1 MLGNSEPKNIR
12 KRDVSVDI
20 LRGIAICIMLGA
32 NVAGYVSPYEY
43 HPLWFHIVSSF
54 AAPLF
59 ISLSG
64 YMVALNMRKKDPSLR
79 AYLLRGGMV
88 VLTGALIDL
97 LLWRHFPL
105 IEFDVLYLIGFGLPV
120 VYMLERQP
128 VRFRWG
134 FIALILIVSA
144 VLQKTLRYGEFPP
157 IITFPLSESDI
168 SNLSFPGAIKS
179 WLYDGWFP
187 VFPWLAVSVWGGV
200 LADIRE
206 KMRDNMASLK
216 VVIAG
221 AALTAAGFAWFYL
234 GYSAENP
241 FDALFVRAP
250 YYELFYPATIP
261 FLISAAGICMLLFSL
276 ADSAKNAIC
285 WKPLIVFG
293 QASMFNYILHT
304 GLVARVIEP
313 YFQNNLRPMAV
324 GWIVYA
330 SLTAFCF
337 LCSCGIVLLKQKVRT
352 KNFLFR
358 FYCGG

>member
-1 MLGNSEPKNIR
+1 MG
-12 KRDVSVDI
+12 KRDASVDI
-20 LRGIAICIMLGA
+20 LRGLAICIMLGA
-32 NVAGYVSPYEY
+32 NVVGYVSPYKY

-59 ISLSG
+59 VSLSG

-79 AYLLRGGMV
+79 VYLLRGGMV
-88 VLTGALIDL
+88 VLTGVWIDV
-97 LLWRHFPL
+97 LLWRHFPF
-105 IEFDVLYLIGFGLPV
+105 IEFDVLYLIGLGLPV

-144 VLQKTLRYGEFPP
+144 VLQKTSRYGEFPP
-157 IITFPLSESDI
+157 IMTLPLSEQDI
-168 SNLSFPGAIKS
+168 SALSFPGVIKS

-187 VFPWLAVSVWGGV
+187 AFPWLAVSVWGGV

-206 KMRDNMASLK
+206 KTRGNMASRK
-216 VVIAG
+216 AVIAG
-221 AALTAAGFAWFYL
+221 AALTAAGFAWLYF
-234 GYSAENP
+234 GYSAEKP
-241 FDALFVRAP
+241 FDALFVRTP

-261 FLISAAGICMLLFSL
+261 FLIGAAGICTLSFSL
-276 ADSAKNAIC
+276 ADGTKSAVC

-293 QASMFNYILHT
+293 QTSMFNYILHT
-304 GLVARVIEP
+304 GLVACIIEP

-330 SLTAFCF
+330 LLIAFCF
-337 LCSCGIVLLKQKVRT
+337 LCSCGIIRLKQKVGT